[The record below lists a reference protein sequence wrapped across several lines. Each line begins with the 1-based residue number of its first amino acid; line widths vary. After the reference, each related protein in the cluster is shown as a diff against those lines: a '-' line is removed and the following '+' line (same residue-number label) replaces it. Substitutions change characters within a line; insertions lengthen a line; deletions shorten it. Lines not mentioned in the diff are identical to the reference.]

1 MMNGDMPHLKALY
14 DQAVQTAREGRR
26 EQAVELFRAYL
37 MMDRNNPLVWAWL
50 ADLLEDPSKRTA
62 ALETALDCCL
72 PGTDMHA
79 RIQARL
85 KKTTPR
91 PNAPAIIFETGENPL
106 SEMSE
111 RILQAQRLAALGKR
125 GDALLELQQV
135 AREDPYNE
143 QVWLVLSETHTD
155 PSEKIQA
162 LERVLEINPT
172 SEHAQQRK
180 VRLDELQQNPLL
192 RGSHLEAR
200 GNVQEALQVYT
211 YIIAHSHLPAERLEA
226 QHRMDDIRLRQEV
239 ESFHKVNPTLNL
251 ARLTMG
257 PVALFVVMVFMQSGL
272 NPLHTPLLAMAGF
285 LSVLVGSLLVSAVE
299 MVPAH
304 PYWIKLFGL
313 PGTGDEPEMRRGLR
327 LLGIALLLAPFTIF
341 MIEAGH
347 RLGVLRASMLGF

>member
-1 MMNGDMPHLKALY
+1 MMNGQMPHLKALY

-37 MMDRNNPLVWAWL
+37 TMERNDPRVWAWL
-50 ADLLEDPSKRTA
+50 ADLLEDPAKRAA
-62 ALETALDCCL
+62 ALQAALDCCL

-85 KKTTPR
+85 EKIVP
-91 PNAPAIIFETGENPL
+91 PPAAAALIFETGESPL
-106 SEMSE
+106 SEMNE
-111 RILQAQRLAALGKR
+111 RIQLAQRLAAAGKR
-125 GDALLELQQV
+125 GDAILELQQV

-143 QVWLVLSETHTD
+143 QVWLALSETHTD
-155 PSEKIQA
+155 PVEKIKA
-162 LERVLEINPT
+162 LEKALEINPN
-172 SEHAQQRK
+172 SDLSQQRK
-180 VRLDELQQNPLL
+180 ERLDELQLNPLL

-200 GNVQEALQVYT
+200 GSVEEAIQVYT
-211 YIIAHSHLPAERLEA
+211 YVIAHSHLPAERLEA
-226 QHRMDDIRLRQEV
+226 QHRIDDIRLRQEV
-239 ESFHKVNPTLNL
+239 ERYHKVNPTLNL

-257 PVALFVVMVFMQSGL
+257 PVVLFVVMVFMQSGL
-272 NPLHTPLLAMAGF
+272 NPMHTPLLALAGF
-285 LSVLVGSLLVSAVE
+285 LSVLAGSLLVSAVE

-304 PYWIKLFGL
+304 PYWVKLFGL
-313 PGTGDEPEMRRGLR
+313 PGVGDEPEMRRGLR